1 MPTKE
6 FERLLQYLQK
16 AEKAISDDL
25 AKTIVIQFIFKKT
38 LYNEGKKFFGA
49 IKKKEISEFINNME
63 DRKYDEVWIFLK
75 EDLGFAVAMANMAK
89 EYPDLRR
96 KIIEK
101 LPIDGSIQ
109 KEKLLLL
116 LNYDEK
122 NINEAFNLLKII
134 DLSKISYFECR
145 PFLEIAQEKKAW
157 DFVIEILEKLLQY
170 EKDKRVLL
178 HLKLQLFTANFNLGK
193 YPEVIQ
199 IGETILHDCEE
210 MRLLNDKNKE
220 SLLGQTILAR
230 MKRGEYVEAKV
241 LIDKYQIYCKTFE
254 FKVGVETEVYIKS
267 NDAHKA
273 IASLVAGVINA
284 KTPTPEQYG
293 SLFIYFT
300 EICNLIDF
308 PLSSLDKIEGNCFVK
323 FKNQERWYFVGEH
336 NELDATK
343 ISLTS
348 KIYSILI
355 NRKIGEKVIFDDKY
369 RLNKTEQTIEH
380 ILPIEKYIYWQCIHH
395 AQQLSLENRWDMME
409 VIDVPTTGETI
420 DTKYIIARLEDEQ
433 IKRGELFTLYC
444 RENLPLAYLAINEG
458 GLTNAIGCIVNE
470 NKGFIKFSSG
480 DLAEM
485 NQQKEVAKKI
495 IAGEPFYIDG
505 TSALVLT
512 ETGLLEI
519 IYKYIINM
527 KVPQS
532 VINLLLETKE
542 KTVYAPGQV
551 GHMGYAQG
559 KLRISTIDKEKR
571 DSVHNSIEKSTNI
584 FESNRNNIVAISSA
598 NKANCFSNK
607 KFLQNYVMRV
617 FWPKKIR
624 FMCSLKIIYT

>member
-1 MPTKE
+1 M
-6 FERLLQYLQK
+6 
-16 AEKAISDDL
+16 
-25 AKTIVIQFIFKKT
+25 
-38 LYNEGKKFFGA
+38 
-49 IKKKEISEFINNME
+49 
-63 DRKYDEVWIFLK
+63 
-75 EDLGFAVAMANMAK
+75 
-89 EYPDLRR
+89 
-96 KIIEK
+96 
-101 LPIDGSIQ
+101 
-109 KEKLLLL
+109 
-116 LNYDEK
+116 
-122 NINEAFNLLKII
+122 
-134 DLSKISYFECR
+134 
-145 PFLEIAQEKKAW
+145 
-157 DFVIEILEKLLQY
+157 
-170 EKDKRVLL
+170 
-178 HLKLQLFTANFNLGK
+178 
-193 YPEVIQ
+193 
-199 IGETILHDCEE
+199 
-210 MRLLNDKNKE
+210 
-220 SLLGQTILAR
+220 
-230 MKRGEYVEAKV
+230 
-241 LIDKYQIYCKTFE
+241 
-254 FKVGVETEVYIKS
+254 
-267 NDAHKA
+267 
-273 IASLVAGVINA
+273 
-284 KTPTPEQYG
+284 
-293 SLFIYFT
+293 
-300 EICNLIDF
+300 
-308 PLSSLDKIEGNCFVK
+308 
-323 FKNQERWYFVGEH
+323 
-336 NELDATK
+336 
-343 ISLTS
+343 
-348 KIYSILI
+348 
-355 NRKIGEKVIFDDKY
+355 
-369 RLNKTEQTIEH
+369 
-380 ILPIEKYIYWQCIHH
+380 IEKYIYWQCIHH

-598 NKANCFSNK
+598 NKANCFSTK
-607 KFLQNYVMRV
+607 SSFRTM
-617 FWPKKIR
+617 
-624 FMCSLKIIYT
+624 